1 MPHRNIR
8 SYRVKELAKT
18 DLDVCTSRQ
27 PDMCVYNSNSL
38 PRRVHL
44 GRVINRAHSVDSTL
58 DHSRVDTCADQTV
71 DNSKTGTV
79 RSLRKLFAQKSVDV
93 ADVTSAKQQ
102 QVRGFVQPPPPA
114 TLHLRRVYDDIMNS
128 NATRGGSGRRC
139 VQWAPSTFA
148 LVSPVNANHVTL
160 TSSSFSPKPPRHR
173 RVSSPTNK

>member
-1 MPHRNIR
+1 MYGENVHKWEGDLNICHNKAVDYGKFCSGR
-8 SYRVKELAKT
+8 
-18 DLDVCTSRQ
+18 
-27 PDMCVYNSNSL
+27 L
-38 PRRVHL
+38 P
-44 GRVINRAHSVDSTL
+44 
-58 DHSRVDTCADQTV
+58 
-71 DNSKTGTV
+71 
-79 RSLRKLFAQKSVDV
+79 

-173 RVSSPTNK
+173 RVSSPTSK